1 MYTLSD
7 VAGTDV
13 YANDSAGNTSEG
25 AVRAPVP
32 LASSPLALSLVLA
45 QRLHAAPVV
54 RLRCRSAASAA
65 SAASVAE
72 ELTVVFHDAV
82 CRVDALELLNVL
94 VSGVGA
100 GAPGGHATG
109 TNVEGCGPLPNVP
122 RWDVGASAASVR
134 DAACTGAAPSR
145 SLFDAG
151 AGAVARQRGR
161 YGVVAAGVS
170 PFVAEFEGCEEER
183 ASAAAALA
191 KKVAGK
197 VAKNVTSVGSAMF
210 SLASGLLARGGGA
223 SSVTLSEALR
233 STKDGGAS
241 GGDSGSADDDDLAT
255 ARRMPCAPRSRLDD
269 GGRQCVRLAQAPRG
283 PLLALADSLGR
294 VSLLDSRAMHLVRMW
309 KGAYRDAHIAFVDG
323 PPGGGGGSGVRELLL
338 AVLAPLRRCVEV
350 WPAGRHADGP
360 LAEVACGDGAAL
372 VVMAPTLCAW
382 SAAAA
387 AAAAAR
393 AAGGSARGAR
403 GGGGE
408 GAEGG
413 IDACAVGALVVDR
426 EGELSALCVLG
437 IA

>member
-25 AVRAPVP
+25 AVRVPVP

-183 ASAAAALA
+183 ASAAAALELDLPSNVPA
-191 KKVAGK
+191 FPYKKLAGIAVLGGRVSGADMETGLDLSAAELPAVAIAGGRDSI
-197 VAKNVTSVGSAMF
+197 VRPEEVEAGLRHMPDGTGYIVI
-210 SLASGLLARGGGA
+210 ASGTHQGFAHYDR
-223 SSVTLSEALR
+223 
-233 STKDGGAS
+233 
-241 GGDSGSADDDDLAT
+241 
-255 ARRMPCAPRSRLDD
+255 
-269 GGRQCVRLAQAPRG
+269 GGRQEGIRQAFGDAAAQRWGRSDGVVTG
-283 PLLALADSLGR
+283 PERESQVALA
-294 VSLLDSRAMHLVRMW
+294 A
-309 KGAYRDAHIAFVDG
+309 GAIASVCAIASAS
-323 PPGGGGGSGVRELLL
+323 PP
-338 AVLAPLRRCVEV
+338 PQ
-350 WPAGRHADGP
+350 
-360 LAEVACGDGAAL
+360 
-372 VVMAPTLCAW
+372 
-382 SAAAA
+382 
-387 AAAAAR
+387 
-393 AAGGSARGAR
+393 
-403 GGGGE
+403 
-408 GAEGG
+408 
-413 IDACAVGALVVDR
+413 
-426 EGELSALCVLG
+426 
-437 IA
+437 